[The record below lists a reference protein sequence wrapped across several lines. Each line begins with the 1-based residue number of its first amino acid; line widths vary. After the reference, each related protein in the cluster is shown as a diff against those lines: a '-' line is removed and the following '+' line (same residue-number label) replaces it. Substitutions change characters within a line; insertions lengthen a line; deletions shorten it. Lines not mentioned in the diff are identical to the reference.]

1 MRIFMMA
8 TVVMVLLN
16 FVSWAGL
23 EARDTPGRTHT
34 LLGLVGR
41 LWTVLR
47 FPLFTFFWN
56 FIIGQQNIILASAA
70 IFINCAFYAVI
81 IERAFYFLRQK
92 QKIKP
97 EATVL

>member
-1 MRIFMMA
+1 MIS
-8 TVVMVLLN
+8 TVVMVLLT

-23 EARDTPGRTHT
+23 EALYTPHRTHT

-41 LWTVLR
+41 LWNVLR

-56 FIIGQQNIILASAA
+56 FIISQNNILLTSGA

-81 IERAFYFLRQK
+81 VERVFYLFNKKR
-92 QKIKP
+92 KP
-97 EATVL
+97 TLVYNK